1 MKKEHIALAKHRL
14 EKALESVEDAK
25 LLLKSN
31 RLRGAMNRTYYSV
44 LYGAKAL
51 LATKA
56 VDSSKHSGVAV
67 LFYREFI
74 EPDIVSRNA
83 GRILNQLLRKRLK
96 GDYTDF
102 YSF

>member
-1 MKKEHIALAKHRL
+1 
-14 EKALESVEDAK
+14 
-25 LLLKSN
+25 
-31 RLRGAMNRTYYSV
+31 MNRTYYSV

-56 VDSSKHSGVAV
+56 VDSSKHSGVAT

-74 EPDIVSRNA
+74 EPGIVSRNA

-102 YSF
+102 YSFPKEEIEKALKEADSFLAEIKRVLNKLIEKGDQI